1 MGQVWVALT
10 IGGLAAVFLL
20 RRAISRRRA
29 QSNIEVSGVS
39 ESWLAEHR
47 GSRTE

>member
-10 IGGLAAVFLL
+10 IGGLAAALL
-20 RRAISRRRA
+20 VSRALSRRRA
-29 QSNIEVSGVS
+29 QSQIEVSGVS